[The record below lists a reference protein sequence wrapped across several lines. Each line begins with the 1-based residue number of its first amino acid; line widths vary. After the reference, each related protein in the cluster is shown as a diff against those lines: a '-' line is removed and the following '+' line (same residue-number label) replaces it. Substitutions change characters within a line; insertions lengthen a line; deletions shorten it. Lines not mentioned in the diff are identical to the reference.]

1 MKALRW
7 ISILIVAFV
16 AAPMFIVVPM
26 SFSHSQSFEFPPPGY
41 WLGYYEAY
49 FSDPR
54 WTLPTLN
61 SLLIGAGTALL
72 TMVLVV
78 PATFALTRARFKG
91 RNALNLLLIL
101 PLTVPHIVVAL
112 GYYYYFGELGLVQS
126 RLGVVLA
133 HTCLSV
139 PVAYLIVS
147 ATLKGFDRNL
157 ERAAQ
162 NLGAS
167 PLQAFFLVTFPV
179 LRPGFLA
186 AALFSFVHSF
196 DEAVVSL
203 FISGR
208 DAATLPRQMFDSL
221 RMQADPVISV
231 VSTLILVVMI
241 LALAI
246 PRLVRRA
253 RRAATA
259 PRASQPSPV
268 LGERLENSC

>member
-7 ISILIVAFV
+7 FSILIVAFV
-16 AAPMFIVVPM
+16 TAPMFIVVPM

-61 SLLIGAGTALL
+61 SLLIGLGTALL
-72 TMVLVV
+72 TMMLVV
-78 PATFALTRARFKG
+78 PATFALTRDNFRGKSV
-91 RNALNLLLIL
+91 LNLLLIL

-112 GYYYYFGELGLVQS
+112 GYYYYFGELGLIQS
-126 RLGVVLA
+126 RLGVILA

-139 PVAYLIVS
+139 PVVYLIVS
-147 ATLKGFDRNL
+147 ATLKGFDQNL

-167 PLQAFFLVTFPV
+167 PMKAFFLVTFPV

-186 AALFSFVHSF
+186 AALFAFVHSF

-221 RMQADPVISV
+221 RMQADPIISV
-231 VSTLILVVMI
+231 VSTLILMAMI
-241 LALAI
+241 LALA
-246 PRLVRRA
+246 
-253 RRAATA
+253 A
-259 PRASQPSPV
+259 PRALRCIRSTQRPSKETQTSP
-268 LGERLENSC
+268 LPGGRLENPC